1 MTTPTMKKGI
11 RLAATALVAIAASAV
26 AAAPAM
32 AQKTTQTG
40 VGGGGSPHV
49 TTEWTINDAH
59 LSISYGRP
67 ALKGRAESQMMPVGK
82 VWRTGA
88 DEATVLTSDKPLT
101 FGAVTLAPGSYTLN
115 TEPGASAWQLIFGKL
130 AKPGQWGI
138 PYQPSLE
145 IGRVPMTLTHATVPV
160 ERVTFSIDRTAN
172 GGVLKMEW
180 GTTVATTPFTIG
192 K

>member
-1 MTTPTMKKGI
+1 MTNAMKKTL
-11 RLAATALVAIAASAV
+11 RVAATTLVASAI

-67 ALKGRAESQMMPVGK
+67 ALKGRAESQMMPEGK

-88 DEATVLTSDKPLT
+88 DEATVLTTDKPLT
-101 FGAVTLAPGSYTLN
+101 FGSIVLAPGSYTIN
-115 TEPGASAWQLIFGKL
+115 TEPGATSWQIIFGKL
-130 AKPGQWGI
+130 AKKGQWGI

-145 IGRVPMTLTHATVPV
+145 TGRVPMTLTHATTPV
-160 ERVTFSIDRTAN
+160 ERVTFSIDRTDN

-180 GTTVATTPFTIG
+180 GTTVVTTPVTIAR
-192 K
+192 

>member
-1 MTTPTMKKGI
+1 MTTRMKQGV
-11 RLAATALVAIAASAV
+11 RLAAAALVALAASAST
-26 AAAPAM
+26 AM
-32 AQKTTQTG
+32 AQKTTETG

-67 ALKGRAESQMMPVGK
+67 ALKGRAESTMMPVGK

-88 DEATVLTSDKPLT
+88 DQATVLTTDKPLT
-101 FGAVTLAPGSYTLN
+101 FGSVTLAPGSYTLN
-115 TEPGASAWQLIFGKL
+115 TEPGATAWQLIFGKL
-130 AKPGQWGI
+130 SKPGQWGI
-138 PYQPSLE
+138 PYQPALE
-145 IGRVPMTLTHATVPV
+145 MGRVSMTLTHATTPV
-160 ERVTFSIDRTAN
+160 ERVTFSIDRTGN

>member
-1 MTTPTMKKGI
+1 MTTRTMQHGF
-11 RLAATALVAIAASAV
+11 RLAATALVALAASATT
-26 AAAPAM
+26 AM

-67 ALKGRAESQMMPVGK
+67 ALKGRAESKMMPVGK

-88 DEATVLTSDKPLT
+88 DEATVLTTDKPLT
-101 FGAVTLAPGSYTLN
+101 FGTVTLAPGSYTLN
-115 TEPGASAWQLIFGKL
+115 TEPGDAAWQLIFGKL

-145 IGRVPMTLTHATVPV
+145 IGRVPMTLTHATTPV

-172 GGVLKMEW
+172 GGVLKLEW